1 MTEEEENMINE
12 GSPAAPKMVR
22 AAKLNAAGVFI
33 GIEELPEDELTP
45 HHLPE
50 ITDCDLPPHKYRWDD
65 GKQCFLALPKKALE
79 DSLSEPH
86 ALRAIV
92 LGFIAVKNSGITLPK
107 ETLDYIAWYQSTI
120 DFKG

>member
-1 MTEEEENMINE
+1 MTDEEENMINE
-12 GSPAAPKMVR
+12 GSPAAIKMVR
-22 AAKLNAAGVFI
+22 AARLNPAGVFI

-50 ITDCDLPPHKYRWDD
+50 ITECDLPLHKYRWDD
-65 GKQCFLALPKKALE
+65 EKQCFLPLPKKALE
-79 DSLSEPH
+79 DSIAEPH

-92 LGFIAVKNSGITLPK
+92 LGFIAVKESGIALPK
-107 ETLDYIAWYQSTI
+107 ETLDYIAWYQTTI